1 MRKITTKTLT
11 TLMNFVVTEQYI
23 ATYVGKTDEI
33 RD

>member
-1 MRKITTKTLT
+1 MHKITTKTLT

-23 ATYVGKTDEI
+23 AKYVGKTDEI

>member
-1 MRKITTKTLT
+1 MHKIT

-23 ATYVGKTDEI
+23 AKYVGKTDEI